1 MNEKSKES
9 LVASSEV
16 PTVEPL
22 ELSETVQRLV
32 EWNYRENEEE

>member
-1 MNEKSKES
+1 MINEKEENSM
-9 LVASSEV
+9 VASPDI

-32 EWNYRENEEE
+32 EYYFGEEE